1 MGCNPGTF
9 SVQGRIRG
17 RGSVAGNDVKWAW
30 RVEPAGQGVKDVE
43 HAGVDGFGV
52 AGTVI
57 PQEVFDSVQRC
68 RSVHTNLTGADI
80 QMLAGVGVEKR
91 QVHFR
96 IQAVSDRGNGACRL
110 KGCRDGRQNAILY
123 KSASVHL
130 KSMGCTCRSLAE
142 TGQYAENLSFF

>member
-1 MGCNPGTF
+1 MHGVCPATRHAKIDRHALGVKTMGCNPGTF

-30 RVEPAGQGVKDVE
+30 GVESAGQSVKYVK
-43 HAGVDGFGV
+43 HTGVDGFGV

-57 PQEVFDSVQRC
+57 TQEVFDSVQRC
-68 RSVHTNLTGADI
+68 RSVHTILTVADI

-96 IQAVSDRGNGACRL
+96 I
-110 KGCRDGRQNAILY
+110 
-123 KSASVHL
+123 
-130 KSMGCTCRSLAE
+130 
-142 TGQYAENLSFF
+142 